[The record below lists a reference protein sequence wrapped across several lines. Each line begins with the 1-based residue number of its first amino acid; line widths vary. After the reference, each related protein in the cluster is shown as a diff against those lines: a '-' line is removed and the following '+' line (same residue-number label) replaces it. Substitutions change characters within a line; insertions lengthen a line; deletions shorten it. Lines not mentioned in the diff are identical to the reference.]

1 LDYRETSDRHVIRN
15 HKGKMIVLVR
25 VGGGD
30 RLRKLEF
37 HGRAAFQDKFAG
49 ADRKSLT
56 EKSMRQ
62 QKEKNVNG

>member
-1 LDYRETSDRHVIRN
+1 
-15 HKGKMIVLVR
+15 MIVLVR

-37 HGRAAFQDKFAG
+37 HGRATLQDKFAG

-62 QKEKNVNG
+62 QKEKNVNGYE